1 MSGIGTTVGAGTPQ
15 AEAGLAGRNYLNH
28 SRGIGSWLLTLDHKR
43 IGVMYLISILTAF
56 FLGGVAA
63 LLVRTELIA
72 PGRTIVDPDTYNQ
85 MFTLHGAIMVFLFI
99 RMKSNRTSMS

>member
-1 MSGIGTTVGAGTPQ
+1 MSTSGTTVGAPAAPGRQ
-15 AEAGLAGRNYLNH
+15 SAEQSNYLNH

-56 FLGGVAA
+56 FLGGVFA

-72 PGRTIVDPDTYNQ
+72 PGETMMDPDT
-85 MFTLHGAIMVFLFI
+85 
-99 RMKSNRTSMS
+99 